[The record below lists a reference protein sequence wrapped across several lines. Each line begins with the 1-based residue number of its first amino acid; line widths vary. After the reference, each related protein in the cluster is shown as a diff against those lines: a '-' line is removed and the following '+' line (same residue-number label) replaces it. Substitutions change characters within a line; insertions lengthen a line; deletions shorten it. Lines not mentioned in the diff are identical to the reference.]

1 MGGAMGAEPS
11 PASEGSGVGVG
22 RDICCVGKAMGC
34 GVELWDVEW
43 GFPGEP
49 RILKRAGPM
58 SHSWV

>member
-1 MGGAMGAEPS
+1 MGAEPS
-11 PASEGSGVGVG
+11 PASGASGMGVG

-43 GFPGEP
+43 GFRGEL
-49 RILKRAGPM
+49 RILRGRGLV